1 MLDRSY
7 EIFAP
12 LLSGAAFD
20 VHRIKVGLE
29 IAIGP
34 GYITH
39 INAEQD
45 VQVVIRPEQV
55 AFHRLIV
62 GNAAR
67 DWLRVS
73 SWNIDEVNFIII
85 EFFLALIYRG
95 GHECELAAVGRS
107 H

>member
-1 MLDRSY
+1 MLDRSD

-20 VHRIKVGLE
+20 VHRIKMRLE
-29 IAIGP
+29 IAIWAS
-34 GYITH
+34 YITY

-45 VQVVIRPEQV
+45 VQVVIRPAQV

-73 SWNIDEVNFIII
+73 SWNIDEVNLVII
-85 EFFLALIYRG
+85 EFFLALIYRC
-95 GHECELAAVGRS
+95 GHECKLAAVGRC